1 MDSSHDRT
9 RTDSLNLCAIWQ
21 MALPTRLIYID
32 RAIALAILAGGVWVI
47 RDPGALDGYGIAIFA
62 IFAALCLL
70 LVIEQ
75 PSALPIDF
83 ALLAAF
89 VPALALKPGAALAA
103 LVIGALIAALIGAL
117 WRWLRPATR
126 RLRACSVRAL
136 VRTAAVDGAIA
147 FAAVGVYWLAGGAL
161 PFVTARPPLTWGDVL
176 RAGGALALALAAL
189 VALWTALAPGNM
201 RRVLVAQTSS
211 LLLAVL
217 IGWSYSPH
225 TGHPGIAALTVGGVV
240 VALGLVVAVA
250 RMQAALEQRAN
261 ELAALNWVGHVVTT
275 ESAAASLFEGLHRQV
290 VAFCD
295 APIFTIALYDAAQG
309 RLSFPFVRERG
320 RTVAWPDSPLDD
332 SATAYVIR
340 ARRSLLLAGDIA
352 SRASALGLSAPAC
365 ACYLGVPLIAGD
377 EVIGAI
383 ALQHDTNPHAYG
395 RFERELLQGIAPQAA
410 VALRNA
416 RLFEEAQTLSAEL
429 QELVASSREFSA
441 TLDVAALAERIVRRL
456 QGAAA
461 AHAVTLLEWNPENG
475 TFRRLAHLPPET
487 DDLVQSLLENRHE
500 TLQDGMRSADPTT
513 LAIERDGPAW
523 RASAMPLVARDRPVG
538 LAVLWDRPGD
548 TAPPGSSRLVEGI
561 LHQAAVALQNAQA
574 YSRADASLR
583 ERVIELSAIEVISR
597 HMSATLDIE
606 TIINDVLAAAMS
618 AIDAAQGSCGLL
630 VDDEH
635 FMLVAMLDQS
645 GAQVDLPVLKHVSHG
660 MARRVLRDR
669 QPVFCGDVLD
679 EPDYTPLLPDTRSE
693 LCVPIMRE
701 GRPTGLLSFY
711 DPRPHAFTEAHT
723 RFVSTL
729 AEHASIALE
738 NARLFTDRRRQVETL
753 VSLRRIS
760 TELLAAVQREQ
771 IADTVIDFV
780 QETLHTER
788 AALYWVDVEEGAS
801 GRRLVRARDDGAPRP
816 ESLVAE
822 VAESGQP
829 HYSVD
834 LATRPVYQMFMPL
847 PDFEARACLPI
858 RRGDR
863 ILGVLDVTIT
873 DSLRYTQNEVQA
885 LEVLAGQV
893 AVAIESLRLHDI
905 VRAGRDQLQAVL
917 NSTREGILLFDP
929 KGQLLLANPAAEEML
944 EQPLGMI
951 RGHSYLDWLRAQRL
965 DRLQALTGHTLG
977 GLRRYMQQVTRDP
990 RRVMRRQ
997 FMQQRDSG
1005 PRYIDEIGSPVLDE
1019 RGETFIGWMLVW
1031 RDITEE
1037 RQLDDL
1043 RQELSSMIVHDLR
1056 SPLTAIISSLTLL
1069 DDLLHEEA
1077 LDRETLQEVVG
1088 IASVGSD
1095 SMLRLIES
1103 LLDIAR
1109 LEQHRVALDLS
1120 VCHLR
1125 DVVDGATAQVLSLA
1139 LEAAILVDA
1148 DVPDDL
1154 PRVSIDI
1161 AQIQRVLVN
1170 LLDNALRH
1178 TPYSGQVAI
1187 DAALSPEG
1195 DAVCVTVSDSG
1206 PGIPLEGRTVIFEK
1220 FSQLDQSVTRG
1231 HKGSGLGLTF
1241 CKLVVEAHGGRI
1253 WVEDSALGGAAFRFT
1268 LPLADSRFSGAQP
1281 APSGGS
1287 DSSL

>member
-1 MDSSHDRT
+1 
-9 RTDSLNLCAIWQ
+9 

-32 RAIALAILAGGVWVI
+32 LAVALAILAGGAWVI
-47 RDPGALDGYGIAIFA
+47 RDPGALNGYGVAIFA

-75 PSALPIDF
+75 PSTLPIDF
-83 ALLAAF
+83 ALLASFA
-89 VPALALKPGAALAA
+89 PALALKPRSALAA
-103 LVIGALIAALIGAL
+103 IIIGTLVAALLGAVG
-117 WRWLRPATR
+117 RWLRPGAR
-126 RLRACSVRAL
+126 RLQACGARVL
-136 VRTAAVDGAIA
+136 VRTMGIYGAIA
-147 FAAVGVYWLAGGAL
+147 LAATGIYRLAGGTL
-161 PFVTARPPLTWGDVL
+161 PISAAQVSFAWGDLL
-176 RAGGALALALAAL
+176 RAAGVLALALAAL
-189 VALWTALAPGNM
+189 TGLWTALASVNV
-201 RRVLVAQTSS
+201 RRLLVAETSS
-211 LLLAVL
+211 LLLAGL
-217 IGWSYSPH
+217 TGWAYSPH
-225 TGHPGIAALTVGGVV
+225 TGHPGIAALTVGGVA

-250 RMQAALEQRAN
+250 RVQAALQQRAN
-261 ELAALNWVGHVVTT
+261 ELAALNWVGHMVTT
-275 ESAAASLFEGLHRQV
+275 ESAAASLFEGLYRQV
-290 VAFCD
+290 AAFCD
-295 APIFTIALYDAAQG
+295 APIFTIALYDDNQG
-309 RLSFPFVRERG
+309 SLSFPYGRDRG
-320 RTVAWPDSPLDD
+320 HSISWPDSPLDD

-340 ARRSLLLAGDIA
+340 ARRSLLLAGDTA
-352 SRASALGLSAPAC
+352 KRASALGLSAPAC

-377 EVIGAI
+377 EVMGAI
-383 ALQHDTNPHAYG
+383 VLQHDTNPHAYG
-395 RFERELLQGIAPQAA
+395 RFERELLEGIAPQAA

-441 TLDVAALAERIVRRL
+441 TLDVSALAERIVRRL
-456 QGAAA
+456 RSAASA
-461 AHAVTLLEWNPENG
+461 RAVTLLEWNPENG
-475 TFRRLAHLPPET
+475 TFRRLAHLPTET
-487 DDLVQSLLENRHE
+487 GDLVPRLLENHHE
-500 TLQDGMRSADPTT
+500 ALQNKMRGADPTT
-513 LAIERDGPAW
+513 LAIDQEGTAW

-538 LAVLWDRPGD
+538 LAVIWDRPGD

-561 LHQAAVALQNAQA
+561 IHQAAVALQNAQA

-597 HMSATLDIE
+597 HMAATLDIE

-645 GAQVDLPVLKHVSHG
+645 GAQADLPALKHVSYG
-660 MARRVLRDR
+660 MARRVLRDY
-669 QPVFCGDVLD
+669 QPVCCGDVLD
-679 EPDYTPLLPDTRSE
+679 EPDYAPLLPDTRSE

-771 IADTVIDFV
+771 IADTVLDFV
-780 QETLHTER
+780 RDTLHTDR
-788 AALYWVDVEEGAS
+788 LALYWVDVENGAGS
-801 GRRLVRARDDGAPRP
+801 QRLIHARDNGAPP
-816 ESLVAE
+816 PDSLACE
-822 VAESGQP
+822 VAQSGQP
-829 HYSVD
+829 YYSVD

-847 PDFEARACLPI
+847 PDFQARACLPI

-863 ILGVLDVTIT
+863 TLGVLDVTIT

-885 LEVLAGQV
+885 LEVLAGQA
-893 AVAIESLRLHDI
+893 AVAIETLRLHDI

-929 KGQLLLANPAAEEML
+929 KGRLLLANAAAEEML
-944 EQPLGMI
+944 GQPLGMI
-951 RGHSYLDWLRAQRL
+951 REHSYLDWLRAQRL
-965 DRLQALTGHTLG
+965 GQLQALTGHTLAS
-977 GLRRYMQQVTRDP
+977 LRRYMQQVTRDP
-990 RRVMRRQ
+990 RGVMHRQ
-997 FMQQRDSG
+997 FMQQRDTGS
-1005 PRYIDEIGSPVLDE
+1005 RYIDEIGSPVLDE
-1019 RGETFIGWMLVW
+1019 RGKTLIGWMLVW

-1043 RQELSSMIVHDLR
+1043 RQELSSMLVHDLR
-1056 SPLTAIISSLTLL
+1056 SPLTAIISGLTLL
-1069 DDLLHEEA
+1069 DDLLHEETI
-1077 LDRETLQEVVG
+1077 DRETLQEVVG
-1088 IASVGSD
+1088 IASVSSD
-1095 SMLRLIES
+1095 SMLRLVES

-1109 LEQHRVALDLS
+1109 LEQHHVALDLS
-1120 VCHLR
+1120 VCRLR
-1125 DVVDGATAQVLSLA
+1125 DLVDGAYAQVLSLA
-1139 LEAAILVDA
+1139 LEAAIIIEINVS
-1148 DVPDDL
+1148 DDL
-1154 PRVSIDI
+1154 PPVSIDI
-1161 AQIQRVLVN
+1161 TQIQRVLVN

-1187 DAALSPEG
+1187 DAALTPEG

-1206 PGIPLEGRTVIFEK
+1206 PGILPEGRAVIFEK
-1220 FSQLDQSVTRG
+1220 FTQLDQAVLRG

-1268 LPLADSRFSGAQP
+1268 LPLADARFLGASS
-1281 APSGGS
+1281 ASLGGS
-1287 DSSL
+1287 TGSL